1 METKSDHRKHDENRW
16 MQRGLPAWPVLMS
29 FVDVVDCGSVTRA
42 AEHLN
47 LTQSAVSHHIAQ
59 LERFIGERLFERS
72 AKAMKP
78 TARAEMLAARL
89 RDQLRTLSEIV
100 EAARPPAG
108 KHDLHVVV
116 APEFHRYWLA
126 DRLGDF
132 VASHAQIALRV
143 SQDYRRDVFSDG
155 DADLQI
161 RLASPMAAE
170 DGFTLLFDDEF
181 VVCSPQLADRL
192 PAREAFSA
200 APFLTHADA
209 YQTGLDW
216 RRWVSEFFGMEG
228 GSRIEDRL
236 AGMIVLPSMEDML
249 AACRDGKG
257 FALVRTT
264 LAANDMAA
272 GRLVKAVTEKLSA
285 DINYHL
291 VYRRDFAMSP
301 AAQLFVDWLR
311 GQAAAASGDT
321 GKT

>member
-1 METKSDHRKHDENRW
+1 

-29 FVDVVDCGSVTRA
+29 FIDVVDCGGVTRA

-59 LERFIGERLFERS
+59 LERFLGERLFERS
-72 AKAMKP
+72 AKSMKP

-89 RDQLRTLSEIV
+89 RDQLRTLSETV
-100 EAARPPAG
+100 EAARPRAG

-116 APEFHRYWLA
+116 APEFHRYWLSE
-126 DRLGDF
+126 RLGNF
-132 VASHAQIALRV
+132 VASHGQIALRV
-143 SQDYRRDVFSDG
+143 SQDYRRDVFSDS

-161 RLASPMAAE
+161 RLARPMAAE
-170 DGFTLLFDDEF
+170 DGFTLLVDDEF
-181 VVCSPQLADRL
+181 VVCSPELAGRL
-192 PAREAFSA
+192 PAREAFSV
-200 APFLTHADA
+200 APFLTHSDA

-216 RRWVSEFFGMEG
+216 RRWVSEFFGIKG

-236 AGMIVLPSMEDML
+236 ASMIVLPSMEDML

-264 LAANDMAA
+264 LVANDMAA
-272 GRLVKAVTEKLSA
+272 GRLVKAVTEKLPA
-285 DINYHL
+285 DINYQL

-301 AAQLFVDWLR
+301 AAELFADWIR
-311 GQAAAASGDT
+311 GQAAAARRAL
-321 GKT
+321 